1 MVAWIGSVLAAR
13 SATSSDFVHDPVCKF
28 FLVFRGGEIDSKLK
42 GWAKGKEPTERF
54 MRKIGDVMETIGKSY
69 ILNPHKK
76 LHKGQKKPNGQH
88 SEVIKFTEVILDLS
102 VIPDI
107 FRKNRGRC
115 KVKFLS
121 KELNKEPAA
130 IRALLEAL
138 AESGLLERVGEDE
151 YRIVEADE

>member
-1 MVAWIGSVLAAR
+1 MPALRVQISQVRRRGR
-13 SATSSDFVHDPVCKF
+13 TSSEDGPDPSNHTNDDF
-28 FLVFRGGEIDSKLK
+28 LTEKLK

-115 KVKFLS
+115 KVRFLS
-121 KELNKEPAA
+121 KELNKEPAV

-151 YRIVEADE
+151 YRIMEADE